1 MSNVRILIVD
11 DDKEFLALLCKS
23 IESWGH
29 TVISASGGKEA
40 LTMIKNKAA
49 DMVILDYL
57 MPEMDGVE
65 TLKEIRRIDKLV
77 AVIMFTSYP
86 DSRSIT
92 GSEKLGIFAYV
103 PKVGVFTGPKSSL
116 KAAIGMAEKRLF
128 RAV

>member
-65 TLKEIRRIDKLV
+65 TLKEIRRIDKKV
-77 AVIMFTSYP
+77 PAIMFTSHP
-86 DSRSIT
+86 DNRSIAET
-92 GSEKLGIFAYV
+92 EKLGIFAYI
-103 PKVGVFTGPKSSL
+103 PKVGVFTDSESSL
-116 KAAIGMAEKRLF
+116 KAAIAMAEK
-128 RAV
+128 AKEEK